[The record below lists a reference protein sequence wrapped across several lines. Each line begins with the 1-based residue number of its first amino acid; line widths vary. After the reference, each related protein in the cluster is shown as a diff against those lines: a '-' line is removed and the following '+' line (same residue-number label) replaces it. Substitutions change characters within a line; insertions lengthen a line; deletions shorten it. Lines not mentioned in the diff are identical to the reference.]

1 MQYWLAKSEPEEYGW
16 DDLSEVDEAMW
27 DGVRNYAARNNM
39 QAMEVGDPV
48 FIYHSGKKPA
58 IVGIALVSK
67 TAFPDPKDDT
77 GTWSAVKLRADRLLS
92 RPVTLKEI
100 KSNKLFQSSSLV
112 KNSRLSVHQLT
123 KEEYDEILSMSGSKV
138 D

>member
-16 DDLSEVDEAMW
+16 DDLSAVDEAMW

-48 FIYHSGKKPA
+48 FIYHSGKKPE

-77 GTWSAVKLRADRLLS
+77 ETWSAVKLQADRLLS

-100 KSNKLFQSSSLV
+100 KSNSLFQSSSIV

-123 KEEYDEILSMSGSKV
+123 KEEYEEILSMSGS
-138 D
+138 